1 MNFRTSA
8 LALAVSCIAAA
19 AHASSPS
26 NDFILLGQSG
36 KPVGKASYSIDK
48 AKNGFKVHA
57 RYSYHL
63 NTDNMALPGTD
74 PTQAGGG
81 AARTIETQYTF
92 EYAVDANGDFTSGY
106 TRDSS
111 TQTMISFQPDKART
125 NINISALQA
134 GVQQGSR
141 TLALPRPD
149 FLVAPDFDPSALQ
162 ALLTSAA
169 APPPPPTPTPTTP
182 TSSSSPP
189 APTAASSPPTTP
201 TTSSSSPH
209 PTHPRAPST
218 ASPSPSSTTP
228 SSTTSARATSTPTPT
243 ATSWKPSS
251 HPSTPPTSA
260 TNSLSRNSPRST
272 KSAHEQ
278 AEPNRKS
285 PCSRARSRLTPHP
298 AAINLITMKPTF
310 TAAFCCMCCCMPRCC
325 AGVCLL

>member
-169 APPPPPTPTPTTP
+169 AHPHPDNTYLLIIP
-182 TSSSSPP
+182 TSPDRGFQSANDADYVILQPASDSPQGTLDGKP
-189 APTAASSPPTTP
+189 VTLKHYTLQYHVGQGDLYTDADGNLMEAILPPV
-201 TTSSSSPH
+201 H
-209 PTHPRAPST
+209 
-218 ASPSPSSTTP
+218 
-228 SSTTSARATSTPTPT
+228 ATYVRNKF
-243 ATSWKPSS
+243 A
-251 HPSTPPTSA
+251 
-260 TNSLSRNSPRST
+260 LS
-272 KSAHEQ
+272 K
-278 AEPNRKS
+278 
-285 PCSRARSRLTPHP
+285 
-298 AAINLITMKPTF
+298 
-310 TAAFCCMCCCMPRCC
+310 
-325 AGVCLL
+325 